1 MTKQNAKKIFLS
13 LAVFALLSFPLFV
26 LARSESPRAEIKTGA
41 VTTTTVANTATEG
54 ETEMFST
61 LLSASSIEIAYRIV
75 RVLSVVFALLF
86 INMILAGSFRYMVT
100 SIDDN
105 VLKARKNIIV
115 GSLGTMVFI
124 CLYFLATAAIVRIE
138 AGL

>member
-1 MTKQNAKKIFLS
+1 
-13 LAVFALLSFPLFV
+13 